1 MLTMPYDPTRESL
14 FHPGKADDF
23 FQHGPISSDAALCA
37 EMARL
42 AYVKET
48 AHLTQYLARA
58 CFALTVPI
66 GYQTSGAQAF
76 IATSTAGPNPVVVVA
91 FRGTEAED
99 PSDLFTD
106 AKFAFTPW
114 TVDGKVL
121 GNVHDGFEAS
131 FRSIFPTD
139 GDLRSKFKG
148 SERVLITGHSLG
160 AALATLAASV
170 FPPGHLYTFGSPLVG
185 NEAFRRSMHDV
196 DHGRYVDCCDL
207 VTRVPP
213 EFLGYV
219 HVGARHYIDRHGS
232 VLSAPSDDA
241 IKGDRREASLAY
253 LFEYSFRRGTV
264 PVRELADHTP
274 VNYVSAVMGL
284 RP

>member
-1 MLTMPYDPTRESL
+1 MLTMPYDATRESA
-14 FHPGKADDF
+14 K
-23 FQHGPISSDAALCA
+23 GP
-37 EMARL
+37 
-42 AYVKET
+42 T
-48 AHLTQYLARA
+48 
-58 CFALTVPI
+58 PI
-66 GYQTSGAQAF
+66 A
-76 IATSTAGPNPVVVVA
+76 VLA
-91 FRGTEAED
+91 FRGTEPDD

-114 TVDGKVL
+114 TANGKVL
-121 GNVHDGFEAS
+121 GNVHDGFESS

-139 GDLRSKFKG
+139 QALRSTFTG

-170 FPPGHLYTFGSPLVG
+170 FAPGHLYTFGSPLVG
-185 NEAFRRSMHDV
+185 DEAFRRSMHDV
-196 DHGRYVDCCDL
+196 DHARYVDCCDM

-219 HVGARHYIDRHGS
+219 HVGTLRYIDRNGN
-232 VLSAPSDDA
+232 VLSAPSDAA
-241 IKGDRREASLAY
+241 IEGDRREATLSY
-253 LFEYSFRRGTV
+253 LFKYAFRPGTV

-274 VNYVSAVMGL
+274 INYVSGVMGL